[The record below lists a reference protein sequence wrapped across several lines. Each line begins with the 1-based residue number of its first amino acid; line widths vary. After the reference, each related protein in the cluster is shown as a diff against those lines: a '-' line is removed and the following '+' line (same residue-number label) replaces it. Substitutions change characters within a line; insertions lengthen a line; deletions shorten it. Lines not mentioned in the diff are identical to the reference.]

1 MKSKLAIY
9 DFELSDE
16 DMSIIN
22 NLKNVVKGFSMDV
35 RDID

>member
-1 MKSKLAIY
+1 MRSNLAIY

-22 NLKNVVKGFSMDV
+22 NIKNTVKGSSMDL
-35 RDID
+35 REID